1 MIWLL
6 FGAMLLA
13 AALCIAW
20 PLYRHDRRL
29 SPGLAAGVGTVLV
42 VSAAVYSLVGTPVP
56 PETPDVGEMLASLE
70 ARLAEQPE
78 DVDGWKMLGRSYM
91 HLENYPGAVRAFT
104 RAVELEG
111 SANPQ
116 TLVSL
121 GEAMLGTDRDA
132 LTGQA
137 GQLFENAVAVAPQDQ
152 KALFYAGMAAAA
164 RGDTSLAA
172 DRWEAL
178 LAQSPPPEVQAIL
191 EERVAAW
198 RGEGAAAG
206 GSTAAGVSAGR
217 PVVQVDVSL
226 SDDARAAVGPDAT
239 VYIIARDPAQPSPPV
254 AAVRRKASELPL
266 MVAMG
271 DADSMIPGRLLSS
284 FDRLE
289 IVARASL
296 SGQPVAQSGDWYGQ
310 QTITAGDTVQIR
322 IEQKVQ

>member
-1 MIWLL
+1 MIWFL

-13 AALCIAW
+13 AALCVAW
-20 PLYRHDRRL
+20 PLYRQDRRL
-29 SPGLAAGVGTVLV
+29 SAGLVAAVGTVLV
-42 VSAAVYSLVGTPVP
+42 VSAAVYSVLGTPVP

-70 ARLAEQPE
+70 ARLAEQPD

-111 SANPQ
+111 SANAQ

-121 GEAMLGTDRDA
+121 GEALLGTDREA
-132 LTGQA
+132 LTGNA
-137 GQLFENAVAVAPQDQ
+137 GQLFENAVAIAPNDQ
-152 KALFYAGMAAAA
+152 RALFYAGMAAAA

-178 LAQSPPPEVQAIL
+178 LAQSPPPEVRAIL
-191 EERVAAW
+191 EARVAAW
-198 RGEGAAAG
+198 RGTGLEAEG
-206 GSTAAGVSAGR
+206 SAGS
-217 PVVQVDVSL
+217 PIVQVDVSL
-226 SDDARAAVGPDAT
+226 SEDARAAVGPDAT
-239 VYIIARDPAQPSPPV
+239 VYIIARDPAQPSPPI
-254 AAVRRKASELPL
+254 AAVRRKASELP
-266 MVAMG
+266 MTVALG

-284 FDRLE
+284 FENLE

-296 SGQPVAQSGDWYGQ
+296 SGQPLEQSGDWYGR
-310 QTITAGDTVQIR
+310 QTTAAGGTVQIR

>member
-1 MIWLL
+1 MIWFL

-13 AALCIAW
+13 AALCVAW
-20 PLYRHDRRL
+20 PLYRHDRRV
-29 SPGLAAGVGTVLV
+29 SPGLVTGVGTVLV
-42 VSAAVYSLVGTPVP
+42 VSAGVYSLVGTPVP

-70 ARLAEQPE
+70 ARLAEQPD
-78 DVDGWKMLGRSYM
+78 DVDGWTMLGRSYM

-104 RAVELEG
+104 QAVELEG
-111 SANPQ
+111 SANAQ

-121 GEAMLGTDRDA
+121 GEALLGTDSEA
-132 LTGQA
+132 LTGNA
-137 GQLFENAVAVAPQDQ
+137 GQLFENAIAIAPNDQ

-164 RGDTSLAA
+164 RGDTPLAA

-178 LAQSPPPEVQAIL
+178 LAQSPPPEVRAIL

-198 RGEGAAAG
+198 RGTVLDAR
-206 GSTAAGVSAGR
+206 GSVGS

-226 SDDARAAVGPDAT
+226 SDAARAAVGPDAT
-239 VYIIARDPAQPSPPV
+239 VYIIARDPAQPSPPI
-254 AAVRRKASELPL
+254 AAVRRKVSELPL
-266 MVAMG
+266 TVPLG

-284 FDRLE
+284 FENLE

-296 SGQPVAQSGDWYGQ
+296 SGQPLAQSGDWYGR
-310 QTITAGDTVQIR
+310 QTITNGDTVQIR